1 MRSYPLYVD
10 GRPETGRGWTYV
22 VDAAELIEDP
32 RPAFRLKRR
41 LEMGELDPAADE
53 CKGMLAGR
61 CSWGA
66 DDENL
71 RALAA
76 AARASRELREYPL
89 EVFKAVGRDFH
100 EALLAARPEFVDVLV
115 AEGHPRRVAEWEVGG
130 ILEACSPETLEFY
143 FSNLEQEF
151 SPPGRRVV
159 LRRVADGVVCVNPPQ
174 NAAAACAALGVSALL
189 PGNALVVKAPKSSP
203 LGVMY
208 LYHELVLP
216 VCRRH
221 GLPPGTVNLVSGNTN
236 RILREWLDS
245 PLVDDVMFFG
255 DSQTGLRVGQDCVAR
270 GKKPILELSGN
281 DAMVVWHD
289 ADLDGA
295 AAALGECFHASSQ
308 ICMVPNHAIVHPDVA
323 DELIDRMV
331 AGARRLRPGYPDDAD
346 VVLSPVT
353 KGDQLAE
360 FTAQARERGCE
371 VLTGGDRVDVNGERT
386 PTGRFHEPTVI
397 RVDGLERAAELRC
410 VREETF
416 FPLLAIV
423 VPDERSDAELLDEVV
438 DFVNAN
444 PYGLRNSL
452 WATDP
457 GVVSRFVGQVVN
469 GGMIKV
475 NESHVGFVPYLAT
488 HGGTGMSGGP
498 FGELNYPVFRTSHLQ
513 GVSYAVHAQPPPQA
527 RERDAAAIVG

>member
-1 MRSYPLYVD
+1 MRSYPLHVA
-10 GRPETGRGWTYV
+10 GEAETGRGWTYV
-22 VDAAELIEDP
+22 LDAAELIGDP
-32 RPAFRLKRR
+32 RPAFRLKRQ
-41 LEMGELDPAADE
+41 LEMGELDPAR
-53 CKGMLAGR
+53 CNGQLAGR

-66 DDENL
+66 GDENL
-71 RALAA
+71 RAVAA
-76 AARASRELREYPL
+76 AAEAAKALRDYPL
-89 EVFKAVGRDFH
+89 EVFRAVGSDFH
-100 EALLAARPEFVDVLV
+100 AAVLAARDEFVDVLV

-130 ILEACSPETLEFY
+130 ILEACSPDALEFY
-143 FSNLEQEF
+143 FANLEQEF

-174 NAAAACAALGVSALL
+174 NAAAACAALGVSALF

-216 VCRRH
+216 VLARH
-221 GLPPGTVNLVSGNTN
+221 GLPAGTVNLVSGNTN
-236 RILREWLDS
+236 RILREWLNS
-245 PLVDDVMFFG
+245 PLVDDIMFFG
-255 DSQTGLRVGQDCVAR
+255 DSQTGIRFGQDCVAR
-270 GKKPILELSGN
+270 GKKPVLELSGN
-281 DAMVVWHD
+281 DALVVWRD

-295 AAALGECFHASSQ
+295 AAALAECFHASSQ
-308 ICMVPNHAIVHPDVA
+308 ICMVPNHAIVHPEVA
-323 DELIDRMV
+323 DELTARMV
-331 AGARRLRPGYPDDAD
+331 AEARRLRPGYPDDAD

-360 FTAQARERGCE
+360 FTAQAREHGCQ
-371 VLTGGDRVDVNGERT
+371 VLTGGDRVDVGGEPS
-386 PTGRFHEPTVI
+386 PTGRFYEPTVI
-397 RVDGLERAAELRC
+397 RVDGLERAAGLRC

-416 FPLLAIV
+416 FPLLAVV
-423 VPDERSDAELLDEVV
+423 VPEERPDAELLDAVV

-452 WATDP
+452 WAADQD
-457 GVVSRFVGQVVN
+457 VVSRFVRRVVS

-488 HGGTGMSGGP
+488 HGGTGLSGGP

-513 GVSYAVHAQPPPQA
+513 GVSYAANAQPAPA
-527 RERDAAAIVG
+527 AGVRGTAAIVG

>member
-1 MRSYPLYVD
+1 MRSYPLLVD
-10 GRPETGRGWTYV
+10 GEPETGRGWTYV
-22 VDAAELIEDP
+22 LDAAELLGDP

-41 LEMGELDPAADE
+41 LEMGELDPAGCDGE
-53 CKGMLAGR
+53 LAGR
-61 CSWGA
+61 CAWGA

-71 RALAA
+71 RALEAA
-76 AARASRELREYPL
+76 RRASRVLRETSP
-89 EVFKAVGRDFH
+89 EVLRAVGLDFH
-100 EALLAARPEFVDVLV
+100 DALLAARSEFVDVLV

-130 ILEACSPETLEFY
+130 ILEACSPAALEFY
-143 FSNLEQEF
+143 FSNLEREF
-151 SPPGRRVV
+151 PVPGRRVV

-216 VCRRH
+216 ACRRH
-221 GLPPGTVNLVSGNTN
+221 GLPPGTVNLVSGNTS

-255 DSQTGLRVGQDCVAR
+255 DSRSGLRVGEECVAR

-281 DAMVVWHD
+281 DAVVVWRD

-295 AAALGECFHASSQ
+295 AAALAECFHASSQ
-308 ICMVPNHAIVHPDVA
+308 ICMVPNHAIVHPEVA
-323 DELIDRMV
+323 DELIGRMV
-331 AGARRLRPGYPDDAD
+331 AEARRLRPGYPGDPDTL
-346 VVLSPVT
+346 LSPVT
-353 KGDQLAE
+353 QGDRLAE
-360 FTAQARERGCE
+360 FTAQAREAGAA
-371 VLTGGDRVDVNGERT
+371 VLTGGERVDVDGE
-386 PTGRFHEPTVI
+386 PSSTGRFHEPTVI
-397 RVDGLERAAELRC
+397 RVDGLARAAELRC

-416 FPLLAIV
+416 FPLLAVV
-423 VPDERSDAELLDEVV
+423 VPEERPDRELLDAVL

-452 WATDP
+452 WADDA
-457 GVVSRFVGQVVN
+457 GVIERFVGQVTG
-469 GGMIKV
+469 GGMLKV
-475 NESHVGFVPYLAT
+475 NESHSAFVPYLAT
-488 HGGTGMSGGP
+488 HGGTGLSGGP

-513 GVSYAVHAQPPPQA
+513 GVSYGMGA
-527 RERDAAAIVG
+527 RAAPRREGERDTAAIVG